1 MGLGYKLDEPVGLLQ
16 SGGLSSLAVG
26 IWLAEAGVPTRHYI
40 ADIGQVPRQDIELLK
55 ASLESRMS
63 AETVVVD
70 IRSRMAQVAADL
82 LRYQARHDGGY
93 WNTTGA
99 SRFVLAEQLAPLL
112 ASDGCQ
118 TLAHGCVG
126 GGNDQRRFAG
136 YVSRLPVGLRVYAPW
151 TDPDALVRF
160 PDRHSMA
167 DAVSAAGLWLDPGS
181 DVDRSTDANLAGTSH
196 ESADLEDLTTPV
208 TSLEPRFGRWPADG
222 PGEPES
228 VTVEFEAGHVVGVN
242 GSGPSP
248 MDWMAR
254 SNAIGARHGVWLR
267 DVVERRIIGTV
278 CRGVYEAPGL
288 ELLQPAWRR
297 ILQVTLDAAARELY
311 DRLARTAG
319 VAMYEGRWL
328 DPAAEAAR
336 AAIDVLLVNVSGRVV
351 LVVDRGVVTVG
362 RTEKLVGFVERQTR
376 FGSGGHRWSMPVVG

>member
-1 MGLGYKLDEPVGLLQ
+1 MGSGYKLGEPVGLLQ

-26 IWLAEAGVPTRHYI
+26 IWLADAGVRTRHYI
-40 ADIGQVPRQDIELLK
+40 ADIGQAPRQEIESLK
-55 ASLESRMS
+55 ESIENHLS

-126 GGNDQRRFAG
+126 GGNDQRRFAR
-136 YVSRLPVGLRVYAPW
+136 YVSLLPVELQVYAPW
-151 TDPDALVRF
+151 TDPDALARF
-160 PDRHSMA
+160 PDRRSMA
-167 DAVSAAGLWLDPGS
+167 SAVSAAGLRLDPGS

-196 ESADLEDLTTPV
+196 ESADLEDLTMPV
-208 TSLEPRFGRWPADG
+208 TSLEPRFGRWPADA

-228 VTVEFEAGHVVGVN
+228 VTVEFEAGRVVDVD

-248 MDWMAR
+248 VDWMAR
-254 SNAIGARHGVWLR
+254 CNAVGARHGVWLR

-311 DRLARTAG
+311 GRLAQTAG
-319 VAMYEGRWL
+319 AAMYEARWL

-351 LVVDRGVVTVG
+351 LVVDRGVVTVS
-362 RTEKLVGFVERQTR
+362 RTEKLAGSAARQTR
-376 FGSGGHRWSMPVVG
+376 FGSGGHRWSVPAIG